1 MSGASPR
8 VSVAIPVYNEAEVLP
23 HLLQRLRAVLDSLPG
38 GPHEVVFVD
47 DGSSD
52 RSVQMLEAEAS
63 VDAGMVVVVLSRNFG
78 HQTALTA
85 ALDHVTGDVTVVMD
99 ADLQDEPEAIPMF
112 LAEYARGYD
121 VVYARRGTRKEGL
134 LLRASY
140 RVFYRLIAW
149 LSAIDLPL
157 DAGDFG
163 LLSRRVV
170 EQLRRSPERH
180 RYLRGLRRW
189 VGFRQIGIVVD
200 RAARHAGSSKYSL
213 AKLFKLAT
221 DGIFAFST
229 VPLRAAGLI
238 GVSAVAAS
246 FLFAGYTV
254 YAKFVLGQ
262 APRGFTALV
271 FLITFLPGL
280 NLLFLG
286 VLGEYLGRVYEEVK
300 GRPLYV
306 VDRVIGRGRA
316 AASRSVC
323 GSASEGQ
330 TGENPHAG

>member
-1 MSGASPR
+1 MTIVDPR

-23 HLLQRLRAVLDSLPG
+23 HLLQRLRTVLASIPG

-52 RSVQMLEAEAS
+52 DSVGILEAEAS
-63 VDAGMVVVVLSRNFG
+63 RDAGIIVVVLSRNFG

-85 ALDHVTGDVTVVMD
+85 ALDHVSGDVTVVMD
-99 ADLQDEPEAIPMF
+99 ADLQDEPEAMPLF

-121 VVYARRGTRKEGL
+121 VVYARRGSRKEGPF
-134 LLRASY
+134 LRASY
-140 RVFYRLIAW
+140 SLFYRLIAW

-163 LLSRRVV
+163 LISRRVV
-170 EQLRRSPERH
+170 DQIRRSPEHH

-189 VGFRQIGIVVD
+189 VGFRQVGIAVD
-200 RAARHAGSSKYSL
+200 RAARHAGTSKYSL
-213 AKLFKLAT
+213 GKLLRLAT

-238 GVSAVAAS
+238 GVWAVAAS
-246 FLFAGYTV
+246 LLFAAYTL
-254 YAKFVLGQ
+254 YAKVALGRT
-262 APRGFTALV
+262 PRGFTALV
-271 FLITFLPGL
+271 FLITFLSGL

-306 VDRVIGRGRA
+306 VDRIIGGHRA
-316 AASRSVC
+316 ATRGPAQRPIAETRSGEAADAS
-323 GSASEGQ
+323 
-330 TGENPHAG
+330 